1 MNAAGR
7 DVATPILVSQPLR
20 SEEDISAN
28 VGLYKPFHDR
38 WACDNAPLPTAGP
51 WNLSTHCGLARTHE
65 RSVKMAG
72 LSEED
77 IRNRAYHLWKQAG
90 EPAGAM
96 DTLWYQAEAELLAER
111 AEQGEVPPG
120 MTDNLP
126 V

>member
-1 MNAAGR
+1 
-7 DVATPILVSQPLR
+7 
-20 SEEDISAN
+20 
-28 VGLYKPFHDR
+28 
-38 WACDNAPLPTAGP
+38 
-51 WNLSTHCGLARTHE
+51 
-65 RSVKMAG
+65 MAG

-77 IRNRAYHLWKQAG
+77 IRNRAYLFWKQAG

-96 DTLWYQAEAELLAER
+96 DTLWYKAKAELLAEL

>member
-1 MNAAGR
+1 
-7 DVATPILVSQPLR
+7 
-20 SEEDISAN
+20 
-28 VGLYKPFHDR
+28 
-38 WACDNAPLPTAGP
+38 
-51 WNLSTHCGLARTHE
+51 
-65 RSVKMAG
+65 MAD

-96 DTLWYQAEAELLAER
+96 DSFWYKAEAELLAER
-111 AEQGEVPPG
+111 AEQGGVHPG

>member
-1 MNAAGR
+1 
-7 DVATPILVSQPLR
+7 
-20 SEEDISAN
+20 
-28 VGLYKPFHDR
+28 
-38 WACDNAPLPTAGP
+38 
-51 WNLSTHCGLARTHE
+51 
-65 RSVKMAG
+65 MAG

-96 DTLWYQAEAELLAER
+96 DTLWYKAEAELLAER
-111 AEQGEVPPG
+111 AKQGEVPEG

>member
-1 MNAAGR
+1 MHPCRPPVFGTCR
-7 DVATPILVSQPLR
+7 PIAVWQ
-20 SEEDISAN
+20 
-28 VGLYKPFHDR
+28 G
-38 WACDNAPLPTAGP
+38 
-51 WNLSTHCGLARTHE
+51 HE

-77 IRNRAYHLWKQAG
+77 IFNRAYHLWKQAG

>member
-1 MNAAGR
+1 
-7 DVATPILVSQPLR
+7 
-20 SEEDISAN
+20 
-28 VGLYKPFHDR
+28 
-38 WACDNAPLPTAGP
+38 
-51 WNLSTHCGLARTHE
+51 
-65 RSVKMAG
+65 MAG

-77 IRNRAYHLWKQAG
+77 IFNRAYHLWKQAG